1 MIKQKKLILRT
12 CIASR
17 CILPKENLIRV
28 VVTKHK
34 LIFIDFDYII
44 FGRGAYFVLTL
55 KNVLLIQKKKILEK
69 KLKTYIPQEIYQKLL
84 EIVKTIE
91 N

>member
-1 MIKQKKLILRT
+1 MIKKKLILRT

-17 CILPKENLIRV
+17 CILPKEKLIRV
-28 VVTKHK
+28 VVTRDK
-34 LIFIDFDYII
+34 LIFIDFDHILL
-44 FGRGAYFVLTL
+44 GRGAYFVLTL

-69 KLKTYIPQEIYQKLL
+69 KLKTYIPKEIYQKLL
-84 EIVKTIE
+84 EMVQTIE

>member
-1 MIKQKKLILRT
+1 MIKQKLILRT

-17 CILPKENLIRV
+17 CILPKKNLIRV
-28 VVTKHK
+28 VVTKNK

-44 FGRGAYFVLTL
+44 FGRGAYFVLNL

-69 KLKTYIPQEIYQKLL
+69 KLKTYIPKEIYKKLL
-84 EIVKTIE
+84 EMVQTI
-91 N
+91 